1 MNELTYHLSIRYGR
15 PITSIVLS
23 LQHGMCLLF
32 GGSFDPAYI
41 MTITALP
48 DQVMATTNRRNVA
61 LFQAHLQQALRVP
74 PTRGLVQF
82 VPISEECLGYR
93 RETLAAAMGS
103 STRQGS
109 QNYDT
114 TDSEWRRSR
123 VSTMSCLEAIDTK
136 HLMCLVAYVTEACV
150 NDVHGTETSG
160 NDGTKV

>member
-1 MNELTYHLSIRYGR
+1 MNELTYHLSIRYSR
-15 PITSIVLS
+15 PISSIVVS

-93 RETLAAAMGS
+93 GETLVAAIGS
-103 STRQGS
+103 SARQGS
-109 QNYDT
+109 QNHDSM
-114 TDSEWRRSR
+114 DSEWRRSR
-123 VSTMSCLEAIDTK
+123 VSTISCLEVIDIK
-136 HLMCLVAYVTEACV
+136 HLMCLVAYFAKACI
-150 NDVHGTETSG
+150 NDVHGIETARKDRTQG
-160 NDGTKV
+160 